1 MKSMKSGQNVNRPN
15 IPVLNQQNIKMAP
28 MQGSSMNQ
36 RSKMRN
42 ASNDLQANK
51 LSIKIDQANTQLA
64 NLNLKSNSRNA
75 QLMKGQ
81 TNIPV
86 NGQSSFSNGTTHK
99 MISQKAQNLSGPMQG
114 VNGHMVQY
122 SRQMNQMQSYGQVNI
137 QQLQQAMMNG
147 PINPVEAM
155 KYSKQAVA

>member
-1 MKSMKSGQNVNRPN
+1 
-15 IPVLNQQNIKMAP
+15 MAP

-42 ASNDLQANK
+42 ASNDLQGNK
-51 LSIKIDQANTQLA
+51 LSIKIDPTTTQLA

-99 MISQKAQNLSGPMQG
+99 MISQKAQNLSGQ
-114 VNGHMVQY
+114 VQAINGNM
-122 SRQMNQMQSYGQVNI
+122 I
-137 QQLQQAMMNG
+137 
-147 PINPVEAM
+147 
-155 KYSKQAVA
+155 